1 MGVRANPVLT
11 PERFGSTFRP
21 LAMKVVGF
29 LLPITASPV
38 ILCSA
43 AISRRTLGVEFKQ
56 TSLGDHQVRQ
66 AKQGH
71 QLCRVLGQ
79 SAVTGLLHAEAIL
92 DDVKGML
99 DLGSDSGLDCFS
111 LIAQTVEPAPI
122 FLDTNLGLNRV

>member
-1 MGVRANPVLT
+1 MAIRTESALT
-11 PERFGSTFRP
+11 LRFFKRTSRP
-21 LAMKVVGF
+21 SDVNTVGF
-29 LLPITASPV
+29 CLPITV
-38 ILCSA
+38 SA
-43 AISRRTLGVEFKQ
+43 AVFLSVAISGRTLGVEFKQ